1 MNVILTTIILFVFI
15 VIIYSVGLY
24 INKDKKC
31 NNNYFVP
38 INDITVISKE
48 EEDDIGY
55 NIDPDT
61 TISRYINTID
71 EDESI
76 FANSVTDIITLT

>member
-48 EEDDIGY
+48 EDDIGY
-55 NIDPDT
+55 QIDPDT
-61 TISRYINTID
+61 TISRYINTKD

-76 FANSVTDIITLT
+76 FADSVTDIITLT

>member
-24 INKDKKC
+24 INKGKKC
-31 NNNYFVP
+31 NNNYYVP

-48 EEDDIGY
+48 EDDIGY
-55 NIDPDT
+55 QIDPDT
-61 TISRYINTID
+61 TISRYINTKD
-71 EDESI
+71 EDESL
-76 FANSVTDIITLT
+76 FADSVTDIITLT

>member
-31 NNNYFVP
+31 NNNYYVP

-48 EEDDIGY
+48 EDDIGY
-55 NIDPDT
+55 QIDPDT
-61 TISRYINTID
+61 TISRYINTKD
-71 EDESI
+71 EDESL
-76 FANSVTDIITLT
+76 FADSVTDIITLT